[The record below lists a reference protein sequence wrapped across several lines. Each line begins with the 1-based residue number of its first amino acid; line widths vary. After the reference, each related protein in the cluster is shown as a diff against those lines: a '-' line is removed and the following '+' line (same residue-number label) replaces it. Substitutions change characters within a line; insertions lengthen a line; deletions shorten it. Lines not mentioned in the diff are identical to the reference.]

1 MEMSVQEMRD
11 SVTFQWPRNPY
22 PGLRPFRDDEALIF
36 YGRNSHKDEILARLN
51 ASQLVFVTGP
61 SGCGKSSL
69 IRAGVLPALQA
80 GLLTKA
86 GYHWKT
92 TQMRPGRRPLVN
104 LATAFEYLETLESD
118 ADAGRPHRG
127 GFGKLFDTESSALW
141 VAANQIAQVQNASL
155 PQAAPIRILLLIDQ
169 FEEIF
174 GEQIQDARD
183 VDRFVRLLVRFAERP
198 HPNLYVVVTMRS
210 DFVGQCANFEGLAE
224 IINRTQFLTPALPQD
239 KLYQAIARPT
249 EDYNGEVEE
258 ELADQ
263 MIRDMRTGT
272 AYHSDNLPLMQH
284 ALLWIW
290 SRAWKEAG
298 APEPPRPPFEN
309 NDNITKLTLAVYQD
323 NDGMGGILDR
333 HAETVLNEA
342 VGNSAARQSIAECVF
357 RRLTERDPE
366 GRYRRSPASAE
377 ELCTIAGCDLH
388 ELQQVIR
395 PFEHPDVC
403 FLEQRPSL
411 SADEI
416 LVDISHESLIRQ
428 WTRAKKWADA
438 EADKVR
444 KFRELAQAAI
454 TWENRGRSH
463 GFLKSRG
470 ELEVIQDW
478 WKAEKP
484 DLVWARRYSLDS
496 DDVNFADAFPRLEE
510 YLRVSSET
518 DRTERRALELAHI
531 RKASEKSRRQRNR
544 VLAIAVFLLLVSALT
559 AVSLVWQRSET
570 NAYRVRVTALL
581 ADEALHT
588 VGPAGA
594 LLIAMQG
601 IDQHLPPLTDI
612 ERATYRALAQLRE
625 RYILKHNGPVQS
637 IEFSPLLPSGRRLL
651 MTTSTD
657 GLLRFWNPGTGDLV
671 AAPAYLTGGKSLV
684 ARWSPDGTR
693 LFISPRAGEAFFV
706 VPCES
711 DKLREFF
718 PKCGSATV
726 NQTEPFKGAAGAGTF
741 SPNGKWIVTSGYG
754 STTTKLWD
762 ASSLEEIADFG
773 PTSSWMGVVAF
784 SHDSQRLA
792 FGSSAGEIR
801 IFRITDDLRSKNPT
815 LERTIKP
822 SIDSPLPQHQTAS
835 ASPGSTPGSSPPVA
849 SLAFHPH
856 DSNALLATLQDGTVR
871 FWSNISDNNPTVLRA
886 RQSMVFQGV
895 FNHDG
900 EWAATAHEDRTVRLW
915 PLKADP
921 PRTITL
927 RGHRGNIF
935 SVAYSPDGQ
944 LIASGSS
951 DTTARLWSQQSALGR
966 TKLDLPAQSDASG
979 EAVEIFESAGELKLK
994 IADRELV
1001 FTAPANFG
1009 EPSAAAIS
1017 RSGEHIL
1024 IVPKHGRPYLFNAAA
1039 KEYIVAL
1046 PGRPEA
1052 WRRAAFANDRMI
1064 AVTTDGEAYGW
1075 PYFPDLKTLKQFAG
1089 TQLPFEDGKP
1099 MRIRDD
1105 IACRI
1110 DVKSA
1115 SVCTPSPDAGA
1126 QE

>member
-11 SVTFQWPRNPY
+11 IATFQWPRNPY

-104 LATAFEYLETLESD
+104 LATAFEYLETLDSNAD
-118 ADAGRPHRG
+118 ADRSQRG
-127 GFGKLFDTESSALW
+127 GFGKLFDTEGSALW
-141 VAANQIAQVQNASL
+141 VAANQIAQLQNTSSS
-155 PQAAPIRILLLIDQ
+155 QAAPVRILLLIDQ

-174 GEQIQDARD
+174 GEQIQEPSN

-258 ELADQ
+258 TLADQ

-272 AYHSDNLPLMQH
+272 AYHADNLPLMQH
-284 ALLWIW
+284 ALLWMW
-290 SRAWKEAG
+290 SSAWKGAG
-298 APEPPRPPFEN
+298 AAEPPRPPFEN
-309 NDNITKLTLAVYQD
+309 NDNITKLTLAVYQE

-333 HAETVLNEA
+333 HAESVLNEA
-342 VGNSAARQSIAECVF
+342 VDDSAARQRIAECVF

-366 GRYRRSPASAE
+366 GRYRRSPASAG
-377 ELCTIAGCDLH
+377 ELCTIADCNLE
-388 ELQQVIR
+388 ELQQVMT

-403 FLEQRPSL
+403 FLEQRPSN
-411 SADEI
+411 STDEI

-454 TWENRGRSH
+454 TWENRGRPH

-478 WKAEKP
+478 WNAEKP
-484 DLVWARRYSLDS
+484 NLVWARRYSLDS

-510 YLRVSSET
+510 YLRVSTET
-518 DRTERRALELAHI
+518 DRAEREALEHAHI

-544 VLAIAVFLLLVSALT
+544 VLAIAVFLLFVSAL
-559 AVSLVWQRSET
+559 AAGSLVWQNSVT

-601 IDQHLPPLTDI
+601 IGEHLPPRPDI
-612 ERATYRALAQLRE
+612 ERAAYRALAQLRE
-625 RYILKHNGPVQS
+625 RRILKHGGPVQS

-657 GLLRFWNPGTGDLV
+657 GLLRFWDPGTGELV
-671 AAPAYLTGGKSLV
+671 APPVFLTGGKSLV
-684 ARWSPDGTR
+684 ARWSPDGAR
-693 LFISPRAGEAFFV
+693 LFVSPRASEAFFV
-706 VPCES
+706 VPCAS
-711 DKLREFF
+711 DKLRAFF
-718 PKCGSATV
+718 SKCGSDTV
-726 NQTEPFKGAAGAGTF
+726 NQIEPFKGAAGAGTF
-741 SPNGKWIVTSGYG
+741 SPDGQWIVTSGYG
-754 STTTKLWD
+754 SATTKLWN
-762 ASSLEEIADFG
+762 ASSLEEKADFG
-773 PTSSWMGVVAF
+773 PTSSWMGIVAF

-792 FGSSAGEIR
+792 LGNPNGEIR
-801 IFRITDDLRSKNPT
+801 IFRIEDVKRSKDAKPET
-815 LERTIKP
+815 IIKP
-822 SIDSPLPQHQTAS
+822 SIDGAPPQHQTAG
-835 ASPGSTPGSSPPVA
+835 ASPGSSPGSPPPA
-849 SLAFHPH
+849 TSLAFHPH

-871 FWSNISDNNPTVLRA
+871 FWSSISENNPTVLRA

-900 EWAATAHEDRTVRLW
+900 EWAATAHEDRTARLW

-944 LIASGSS
+944 FIASGSS
-951 DTTARLWSQQSALGR
+951 DTTARLWSQQSALAR
-966 TKLDLPAQSDASG
+966 TTLDLPAQSNASG
-979 EAVEIFESAGELKLK
+979 EAVEVFERAGELKLK
-994 IADRELV
+994 TADRELA
-1001 FTAPANFG
+1001 FTTPANFG
-1009 EPSAAAIS
+1009 EPAAAAIS
-1017 RSGEHIL
+1017 PSREHIL
-1024 IVPKHGRPYLFNAAA
+1024 IAPKHGRPYLFNAAS

-1052 WRRAAFANDRMI
+1052 WRRATFANDRMI
-1064 AVTTDGEAYGW
+1064 AVTTDGETYGW
-1075 PYFPDLKTLKQFAG
+1075 PYFADLKTLKQFAG
-1089 TQLPFEDGKP
+1089 TQLPLEDGKP
-1099 MRIRDD
+1099 LRIRDD

-1110 DVKSA
+1110 DIKPASA
-1115 SVCTPSPDAGA
+1115 CTPSPDAGA